1 MGLRLNLEQLRTF
14 LAVVRLGGVRAAA
27 DHLALS
33 QPAVSARI
41 KGLET
46 SLATELFERSAKGMR
61 LTKRGFAL
69 KKYAEQY
76 LELVE
81 HIERDV
87 IDPAAI
93 ERQIRIGVSETIVQS
108 WLPEF
113 IGRLRAAYPKLTV
126 DITVDISVNLRAS
139 LLQRAID
146 LALLMGPISE
156 FTVENVAL
164 PSSELVWCRAPGPAP
179 PQRPQD
185 LFTREAVVTFA
196 RDTRPYRELQLE
208 LYNRYGPGVTIFPS
222 SSLSACVRMIA
233 AGLAVGAMPERVV
246 ASEIEAGR
254 LVAFDPGWRPNALRF
269 TASYLGDPKSG
280 LLEHAA
286 RIAEQTATEI
296 P

>member
-14 LAVVRLGGVRAAA
+14 LAVARLGGVRAAA
-27 DHLALS
+27 EHLALS

-41 KGLET
+41 KGLEA
-46 SLATELFERSAKGMR
+46 SLATELFERSPQGMR
-61 LTKRGFAL
+61 LTKRGVAL
-69 KKYAEQY
+69 KKYAVQY

-87 IDPAAI
+87 VDPAAI

-113 IGRLRAAYPKLTV
+113 ICRLRAAYPKLSV
-126 DITVDISVNLRAS
+126 EITVDISVNLRAS

-146 LALLMGPISE
+146 LALLMGPVSE

-164 PSSELVWCRAPGPAP
+164 PSSELIWCRASSQELPHNLR
-179 PQRPQD
+179 Q
-185 LFTREAVVTFA
+185 LFTTEAVVTFA

-222 SSLSACVRMIA
+222 SSLSACVRMIG
-233 AGLAVGAMPERVV
+233 AGLAVGAMPEMVV
-246 ASEIEAGR
+246 APEIEAGR
-254 LVAFDPGWRPNALRF
+254 LAPFDPGWRPNPLRF
-269 TASYLGDPKSG
+269 TASYLGEPQSE
-280 LLEHAA
+280 LLERSAQIA
-286 RIAEQTATEI
+286 RETALEAS
-296 P
+296 